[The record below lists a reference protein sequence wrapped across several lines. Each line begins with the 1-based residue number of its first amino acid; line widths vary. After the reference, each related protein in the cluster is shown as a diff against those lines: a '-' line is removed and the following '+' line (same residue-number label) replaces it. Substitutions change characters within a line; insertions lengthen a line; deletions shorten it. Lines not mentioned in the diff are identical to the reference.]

1 MSTEKNKEIVRR
13 YIEEAVS
20 QGHLDRTGEFVADT
34 YVRHDPSQPAEV
46 RGLAAL
52 TALNAR
58 LRAPIPD
65 LQLTIEDLLAEG
77 DKVVTRLVARHPPR
91 RATRPGANRPAGGG
105 HRDRH
110 PPPGRGQDR
119 GRVGPDGHPRP
130 APATR
135 GRSRT
140 CAEAVAAGTDG

>member
-77 DKVVTRLVARHPPR
+77 DKVVTRLVARGTHRGELQGLAPTGRPVV
-91 RATRPGANRPAGGG
+91 ATAIVIHRLAGGKIVEEWVQMDTLG
-105 HRDRH
+105 LLQQL
-110 PPPGRGQDR
+110 GA
-119 GRVGPDGHPRP
+119 VP
-130 APATR
+130 APVQR
-135 GRSRT
+135 P
-140 CAEAVAAGTDG
+140 